1 MARFMSCFVVC
12 GGDGAGRDDA
22 WIYREIAFAIA
33 CFGLSRMVK
42 LTHAGSLETSTLA
55 LLTQTSHPC
64 RARPMEFVCS
74 SGNIHLHAPMRLSAT
89 PEGQST
95 RDMMAPTRSG
105 DGQATFCKNS
115 VVVCDANGKL
125 TRDATDPFEQIY
137 RGAVCCGLFAAPLS
151 RRPNRPTP
159 VAYTASASP
168 SQMS

>member
-1 MARFMSCFVVC
+1 MQVPLRHRRQSYLRKLRIHVERGQWNLFVAR
-12 GGDGAGRDDA
+12 
-22 WIYREIAFAIA
+22 
-33 CFGLSRMVK
+33 
-42 LTHAGSLETSTLA
+42 
-55 LLTQTSHPC
+55 
-64 RARPMEFVCS
+64 
-74 SGNIHLHAPMRLSAT
+74 NIHLHAPMRLSAT

-137 RGAVCCGLFAAPLS
+137 RGAVCCGLFATPLS